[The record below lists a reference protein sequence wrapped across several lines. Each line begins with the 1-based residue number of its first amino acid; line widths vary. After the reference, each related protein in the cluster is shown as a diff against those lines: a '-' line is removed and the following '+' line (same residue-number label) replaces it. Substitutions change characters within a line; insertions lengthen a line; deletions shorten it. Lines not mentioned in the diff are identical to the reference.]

1 MVHNATVTFPL
12 ISNDGREE
20 KTKNLLKNI
29 ISKNKRKKKKI
40 KINEFNLFK
49 KMEKRIDERVRAD
62 WPPEIQNKRGNSG
75 NIFVTFLG
83 ANGID

>member
-49 KMEKRIDERVRAD
+49 KMEKRIDERVRA
-62 WPPEIQNKRGNSG
+62 ELTGRQRYKTREAT
-75 NIFVTFLG
+75 V
-83 ANGID
+83 GISL